1 MDVTY
6 CTHWPP
12 SSLITPLSSSVH
24 ENLHIKIGDRGL
36 SWDFHPEDYHIL
48 ENDPEKNASPVK
60 WMSPEVLA
68 DKKYSLYSDVVSILH
83 YTAELYELSRV
94 V

>member
-1 MDVTY
+1 MVCFFVT
-6 CTHWPP
+6 
-12 SSLITPLSSSVH
+12 LSIDFLFSVH

-60 WMSPEVLA
+60 WMAPEVLA
-68 DKKYSLYSDVVSILH
+68 EKNYSLYSDVVSAIH
-83 YTAELYELSRV
+83 SMD
-94 V
+94 